1 MFKNTDQ
8 FSASTKASVD
18 AQLTAMNDFANKAFQ
33 SVAELVELNISTAKA
48 SLEHASAAAHQLM
61 AAKDPQ
67 EVIALTSSQAQPNAE
82 KALAYGKHL
91 ASITAKAQ
99 ADFTKAA
106 EARLAETTRHVSTL
120 IDDLSKSAPA
130 GSEKAIEM
138 LKATI
143 VNANVG
149 YEQLSKATKQAT
161 ETMEEKISEAVK
173 HFAPATEKPSRAKK

>member
-1 MFKNTDQ
+1 MTNADQ
-8 FSASTKASVD
+8 FSTATKASIES
-18 AQLTAMNDFANKAFQ
+18 QLSTMNEFANKAFQ

-67 EVIALTSSQAQPNAE
+67 EIMAMAQSQAQPNAE

-106 EARLAETTRHVSTL
+106 EIRMAETSRHVSTL
-120 IDDLSKSAPA
+120 IDDLTKSAPA

-143 VNANVG
+143 AGAHTG
-149 YEQLSKATKQAT
+149 YEQMTKATKQAT
-161 ETMEEKISEAVK
+161 EKMEEQINEAVK

>member
-1 MFKNTDQ
+1 MFKNQDQ
-8 FSASTKASVD
+8 FSTATKASID
-18 AQLTAMNDFANKAFQ
+18 SQLTAMNEFANKAFQ

-67 EVIALTSSQAQPNAE
+67 EIMSLTSSQAQPNAE

-106 EARLAETTRHVSTL
+106 EARLAETTRHVNTL

-130 GSEKAIEM
+130 GSEKAVEM

-143 VNANVG
+143 VSATAG
-149 YEQLSKATKQAT
+149 YEQMTKATKQAT
-161 ETMEEKISEAVK
+161 ETMEEKINEAVK